1 MENPKGVL
9 KIGAEKIK
17 LSQVLR
23 ASLPLIGMEQT
34 RGTLLSAMGTIGVR
48 KSLSIARPMLNAHT
62 ISNMT
67 GSRLDLIIPEA
78 FSAIFDAFGDREAI
92 ISQGNR
98 ITYKEYK
105 ERVFRFGNGVQ
116 DLGLKSGDKVAVM
129 LYNSNEYLESMFGS
143 SYVGCPNP
151 GVNWHLSGDELAR
164 TINITSPKALLFDGE
179 FLEKIIQIKDDLKSV
194 EHFIVVGENVPEDM
208 VQYED
213 LLKSS
218 SDKMPDGNFILALN
232 PYTGGTTGVP
242 KSVNYYDSAS
252 YLFSNIAEGPRTSLK
267 EYLRLAVMEFSF
279 IHYFDMH
286 KIKDLRSLV
295 IAPIYHA
302 GALVGLIPF
311 FLGGTMVMIRKFDP
325 EYTLKLIEE
334 ERVSWS
340 FVVPTILQRWL
351 ALPEE
356 VKKRHYLG
364 SMHTLICAAAPC
376 PVEVKKGT
384 NDLFLQQGT
393 KRPVFYEYYGSA
405 ETMIITL
412 LRPDDYIAKPERY
425 ASVGKVRCGDL
436 KIFDEERGELPP
448 KESGIVHGRTIN
460 TVSLRYP
467 GSSDRLKSVL
477 REIDGKEYYDD
488 GLIGYLDEDGFLYL
502 TDRVKDMII
511 SGGVN
516 IYPSE
521 IEEVILKHPAV
532 SDVAV
537 IGVPNPDLGEAVRA
551 EIQLKDGV
559 SATEEEILEH
569 CKKEGLF
576 GFKIPKQVGFAKEL
590 PRHIDGKI
598 LKRELREKYWK

>member
-1 MENPKGVL
+1 M
-9 KIGAEKIK
+9 K
-17 LSQVLR
+17 LSQLLG
-23 ASLPLIGMEQT
+23 AALPLLPMEQT
-34 RGTLLSAMGTIGVR
+34 RGTLISAMKTLGLR
-48 KSLSIARPMLNAHT
+48 KTLSIARPMLNAHT
-62 ISNMT
+62 LSDVSH
-67 GSRLDLIIPEA
+67 SRMDLIIPEA

-92 ISQGNR
+92 ISSEKR
-98 ITYKEYK
+98 FTYREYK
-105 ERVFRFGNGVQ
+105 ERVFRFGNGIA
-116 DLGLKSGDKVAVM
+116 DLGMKSGDKVAVM
-129 LYNSNEYLESMFGS
+129 LYNSNEFLEAMFGS

-151 GVNWHLSGDELAR
+151 GVNWHLKGDELAK
-164 TINITSPKALLFDGE
+164 TINLTSPKALLFDGE
-179 FLEKIIQIKDDLKSV
+179 FIDKVTEIRDKLKSV
-194 EHFIVVGENVPEDM
+194 EKFIVVSDEDAPKDM
-208 VQYED
+208 ILYED
-213 LLKSS
+213 LLKNS
-218 SDKMPDGNFILALN
+218 SDKMPKGNFILALN
-232 PYTGGTTGVP
+232 PYTGGTTGAP

-267 EYLRLAVMEFSF
+267 EYLRLAILEFSF

-311 FLGGTMVMIRKFDP
+311 FLGGTMVMMKKFDP
-325 EYTLKLIEE
+325 ESALRLIEE
-334 ERVSWS
+334 EKVSWS

-351 ALPEE
+351 ALSDD
-356 VKKRHYLG
+356 VKKKYYLG
-364 SMHTLICAAAPC
+364 SMNTLICAAAPC

-384 NDLFLQQGT
+384 NALFMQQGT
-393 KRPVFYEYYGSA
+393 KKPVFYEYYGSA

-412 LRPDDYIAKPERY
+412 LRPDDYVINSDRY

-436 KIFDEERGELPP
+436 KIISEDGNELMAGED
-448 KESGIVHGRTIN
+448 GMVHGRTIN
-460 TVSLRYP
+460 TISLRYP

-488 GLIGYLDEDGFLYL
+488 GLIGHLDKDGFLYL

-521 IEEVILKHPAV
+521 IEEKILKHPSV

-537 IGVPNPDLGEAVRA
+537 IGVPQPDLGEAVRA
-551 EIQLKDGV
+551 EIQLKDGKT
-559 SATEEEILEH
+559 ATEDEIIGH

-576 GFKIPKQVGFAKEL
+576 GFKIPKQVGFIEEL

-598 LKRELREKYWK
+598 LKRELRDKYWKDVEKRG

>member
-1 MENPKGVL
+1 
-9 KIGAEKIK
+9 
-17 LSQVLR
+17 
-23 ASLPLIGMEQT
+23 
-34 RGTLLSAMGTIGVR
+34 MGTIGVR

-551 EIQLKDGV
+551 EIQLK
-559 SATEEEILEH
+559 
-569 CKKEGLF
+569 
-576 GFKIPKQVGFAKEL
+576 
-590 PRHIDGKI
+590 
-598 LKRELREKYWK
+598 